1 MRSLIK
7 SLRAL
12 ARACCGAMLAND
24 KWAPMAN
31 SDTPAT
37 KKKAVIFSCPGGGGY
52 DHNTIACLY

>member
-24 KWAPMAN
+24 KWAPTAN
-31 SDTPAT
+31 SETPAA
-37 KKKAVIFSCPGGGGY
+37 KQQAVIFSCPGVGGY
-52 DHNTIACLY
+52 DHSTIASL